1 MSGAKKLDT
10 QHVMVEEEGMETEEL
25 EMIGN

>member
-1 MSGAKKLDT
+1 MSSAKKLDT

-25 EMIGN
+25 ETMGN